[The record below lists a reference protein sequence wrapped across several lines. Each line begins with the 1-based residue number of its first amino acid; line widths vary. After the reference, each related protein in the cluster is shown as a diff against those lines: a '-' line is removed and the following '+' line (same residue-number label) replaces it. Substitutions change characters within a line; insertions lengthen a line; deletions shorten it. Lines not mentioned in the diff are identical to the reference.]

1 MRVRHSHNGRR
12 GGKPASGTAA
22 TEPVDE
28 EEREVGVGEDERD
41 VGDGDEALDGTGDGT
56 GDGAADAGR
65 DCAGDAGLEPLDWL
79 VLALW

>member
-12 GGKPASGTAA
+12 GGRPASGTAA

-41 VGDGDEALDGTGDGT
+41 VGDG
-56 GDGAADAGR
+56 AADAGR